1 MHSGANGVPEETKSS
16 NATDT
21 TQKRGK
27 RFEALPVSDQ
37 R

>member
-27 RFEALPVSDQ
+27 RSKRF

>member
-21 TQKRGK
+21 TQKREA
-27 RFEALPVSDQ
+27 FEALPVSDQ